1 MPASILTELIIKPF
15 FEVVVYGSL
24 YLTGLIIIPIFTF
37 GKFTVEQLAA
47 PRHRKARPR
56 NDQSPVLTPGVVSA
70 DAAAFFGMLFWLAV
84 IIVGFLL
91 WQGMSPN

>member
-37 GKFTVEQLAA
+37 GKFTVEQ
-47 PRHRKARPR
+47 P
-56 NDQSPVLTPGVVSA
+56 
-70 DAAAFFGMLFWLAV
+70 
-84 IIVGFLL
+84 
-91 WQGMSPN
+91 